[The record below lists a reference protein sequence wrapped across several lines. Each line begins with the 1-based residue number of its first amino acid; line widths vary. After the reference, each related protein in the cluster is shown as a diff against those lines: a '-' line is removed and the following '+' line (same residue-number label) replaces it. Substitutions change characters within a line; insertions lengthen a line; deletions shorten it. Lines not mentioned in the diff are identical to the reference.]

1 MKEKILQTIFETWI
15 DFPLFYSW
23 ASTSLPVILVYTTR
37 GARLDDKFGSF
48 VLNQSRD
55 GLSKWLR
62 W

>member
-15 DFPLFYSW
+15 DSPLIYSW

-37 GARLDDKFGSF
+37 VTRLNEKFGSF
-48 VLNQSRD
+48 VLNQSKD